1 MMNTPEDNVI
11 GLPSA
16 WPARTARKV
25 ITISLM
31 FIMVAGVSLLGLAA
45 SQRPADG
52 AANRLTIHDRA
63 PNGMFTTVHGDA
75 MSIASLR
82 GHPALV
88 WFVVTWGCVSCDAS
102 TQSIAQHLATF
113 SAHHVRVVELELAGD
128 LGQPGA
134 TMTQYRLAFG
144 SAANNPDWIWG
155 TASKQLTTTY
165 DPVGILDEYYLLNG
179 SGRIVLTGRVP
190 ASNISSLLA
199 AVKKFSTSSTH

>member
-1 MMNTPEDNVI
+1 MMNTPQDNVI
-11 GLPSA
+11 RLRNTYC
-16 WPARTARKV
+16 ARRSRKA
-25 ITISLM
+25 IAISLM
-31 FIMVAGVSLLGLAA
+31 FLMVAGVSLLGLAA

-52 AANRLTIHDRA
+52 AAKRLAIHDRA

-75 MSIASLR
+75 MSISSLR

-113 SAHHVRVVELELAGD
+113 TAHHVRVVELELAGD

-134 TMTQYRLAFG
+134 TMSQYRLAFG
-144 SAANNPDWIWG
+144 SAANSPDWIWG

-165 DPVGILDEYYLLNG
+165 DPVGVLDQYYLLNG

-190 ASNISSLLA
+190 ASNISSLMA

>member
-11 GLPSA
+11 GLRNTCF
-16 WPARTARKV
+16 ARTSCRV
-25 ITISLM
+25 IAISLM
-31 FIMVAGVSLLGLAA
+31 FIMVAGVNVLGLAA

-52 AANRLTIHDRA
+52 AANRVTIHDRA
-63 PNGMFTTVHGDA
+63 PNGMFTTVDGDV
-75 MSIASLR
+75 MSISSLR
-82 GHPALV
+82 GHPALI

-102 TQSIAQHLATF
+102 TQSMAQHLVTF

-128 LGQPGA
+128 LGQPGP
-134 TMTQYRLAFG
+134 TMAQYRLSFG

-165 DPVGILDEYYLLNG
+165 DPVGILDQYYLING

-190 ASNISSLLA
+190 ASNIPSLVV